1 MKYLITILAITF
13 FGMATPTEERVEMD
27 FYGIWRTLDNDFV
40 QINRNMDFETTFQR
54 ISSKRQLMAKGEI
67 VNATEGKIEIVRR
80 YPKNETYVSD
90 YVFSPSGKTLVIM
103 KPNSDEAWVLE
114 RVR

>member
-13 FGMATPTEERVEMD
+13 FGMATPTEERVEVD
-27 FYGIWRTLDNDFV
+27 FYGIWRTIDNEFV
-40 QINRNMDFETTFQR
+40 QINRNMDFETSFQR
-54 ISSKRQLMAKGEI
+54 VSSKKRLMAKGTI
-67 VNATEGKIEIVRR
+67 QSATEGKIEISRR
-80 YPKNETYVSD
+80 YPKSETYTSD

-114 RVR
+114 KVR